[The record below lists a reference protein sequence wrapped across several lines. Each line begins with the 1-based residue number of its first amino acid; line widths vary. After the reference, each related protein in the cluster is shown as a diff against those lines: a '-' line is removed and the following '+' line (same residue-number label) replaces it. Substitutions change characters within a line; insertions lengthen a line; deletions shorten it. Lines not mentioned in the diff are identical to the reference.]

1 MKVRS
6 AFLFYASSYRKVSMT
21 DNRHN
26 QDASSRARHVRL
38 DADSEIPREAHSQ
51 QSSRGASRPT
61 GQQPPQGD
69 RVGSAGQQPSRDA
82 ARPRAANQ
90 QPPQGGQPRPSV
102 RQRAQ
107 AGAGRAANLPPNA
120 PAQAGG
126 ARYGS
131 DIIGKGARK
140 KKGGP
145 WRVVFWIAL
154 VVFIGA
160 LIALGVIAFSYWQ
173 GQDKYNTIASA
184 AFEEPADI
192 DAVALS
198 DVVIDWDALRAIN
211 PDTVGWIYVPGTM
224 VNYPIVHTD
233 NNDTYLKTDFNGETN
248 WLASYGAI
256 FLAAENAPD
265 FSDANNIVYG
275 HHMNDG
281 SMFAQF
287 ADFRDANTFNEHRT
301 VYVFTP
307 EQNYRLSTFSLVVVD
322 ASDPLAQPNF
332 ADEAELQ
339 TYIQDK
345 IDRSVVTP
353 DPALASVEDVEK
365 MFAFVTCADYSAT
378 NDRIVLFASVAD
390 SAVPA
395 NAEGSDEGDAGGSI
409 DPEDAAAAE
418 GAAGDAA

>member
-1 MKVRS
+1 M
-6 AFLFYASSYRKVSMT
+6 A

-26 QDASSRARHVRL
+26 QDASPRARHAQP
-38 DADSEIPREAHSQ
+38 DANSGMPPEARR
-51 QSSRGASRPT
+51 QSPSPSR
-61 GQQPPQGD
+61 QQPRQG
-69 RVGSAGQQPSRDA
+69 
-82 ARPRAANQ
+82 ARNQ
-90 QPPQGGQPRPSV
+90 QYRAGSQARDPRQQAQDPQPASQGGRGRPSV
-102 RQRAQ
+102 NRQAQ
-107 AGAGRAANLPPNA
+107 AGQRRSAQQGNAA
-120 PAQAGG
+120 AQAGG

-131 DIIGKGARK
+131 DIIGKKGKSGK

-154 VVFIGA
+154 VVLIGA

-173 GQDKYNTIASA
+173 GQDKYNTVASQ

-192 DAVALS
+192 EGVALS
-198 DVVIDWDALRAIN
+198 DVVIDWDALLAIN
-211 PDTVGWIYVPGTM
+211 PDTVGWVYVPGTM

-233 NNDTYLKTDFNGETN
+233 NNDKYLKTDFYGETN

-256 FLAAENAPD
+256 FLAAENTAD

-287 ADFRDANTFNEHRT
+287 ADFRDESVFNEHRT
-301 VYVFTP
+301 VYIFTP
-307 EQNYRLSTFSLVVVD
+307 ERNYKLTTFSLVVVD
-322 ASDPLAQPNF
+322 ASDPLAQPSF
-332 ADEAELQ
+332 ADAEELQ
-339 TYIQDK
+339 AYVQDK
-345 IDRSVVTP
+345 MDRTVSAP
-353 DPALASVEDVEK
+353 DPATVTAGEIEK

-395 NAEGSDEGDAGGSI
+395 NAASAQGEGDTGGAI

-418 GAAGDAA
+418 DAAGAVS

>member
-1 MKVRS
+1 M
-6 AFLFYASSYRKVSMT
+6 A

-26 QDASSRARHVRL
+26 QDSSRRARHAQP
-38 DADSEIPREAHSQ
+38 DANSGMPHEARQ
-51 QSSRGASRPT
+51 QSPSSPR
-61 GQQPPQGD
+61 QQPRQGAQPRQPHAGPQARDPRQQAQARQPYPPDG
-69 RVGSAGQQPSRDA
+69 RV
-82 ARPRAANQ
+82 
-90 QPPQGGQPRPSV
+90 RPSV
-102 RQRAQ
+102 SGQTQ
-107 AGAGRAANLPPNA
+107 AAPRRPAARGNA
-120 PAQAGG
+120 PAQAPA
-126 ARYGS
+126 ARYGNE
-131 DIIGKGARK
+131 IIGKKGASGK

-154 VVFIGA
+154 VVLVCA

-173 GQDKYNTIASA
+173 GQDKYNTVAA
-184 AFEEPADI
+184 QAFEEPADI
-192 DAVALS
+192 EGTALS
-198 DVVIDWDALRAIN
+198 DVVIDWDALLAIN
-211 PDTVGWIYVPGTM
+211 PDTVGWVYVPGTM

-233 NNDTYLKTDFNGETN
+233 NNDTYLKTDFYGETN

-256 FLAAENAPD
+256 FLSAENAAD

-287 ADFRDANTFNEHRT
+287 ADFRDESVFNEHRT
-301 VYVFTP
+301 VYIFTP
-307 EQNYRLSTFSLVVVD
+307 ERNYKLTTFSLVVVD

-332 ADEAELQ
+332 ADDEELRS
-339 TYIQDK
+339 YVQDK
-345 IDRSVVTP
+345 MDRTVSAP
-353 DPALASVEDVEK
+353 DPATVGAEDVEK

-395 NAEGSDEGDAGGSI
+395 NAASAQDEGETGGAI

-418 GAAGDAA
+418 GAAEDVS

>member
-1 MKVRS
+1 
-6 AFLFYASSYRKVSMT
+6 MT

-26 QDASSRARHVRL
+26 QDASRARHVRS
-38 DADSEIPREAHSQ
+38 DAGAGMPREARSQQ
-51 QSSRGASRPT
+51 QSSGVPH
-61 GQQPPQGD
+61 GG
-69 RVGSAGQQPSRDA
+69 
-82 ARPRAANQ
+82 RPR
-90 QPPQGGQPRPSV
+90 PSGQPRPSV
-102 RQRAQ
+102 NQRSQQGFAQ
-107 AGAGRAANLPPNA
+107 PAGAPQGS
-120 PAQAGG
+120 AQTPG
-126 ARYGS
+126 ARYGR
-131 DIIGKGARK
+131 DIVGKKGGK
-140 KKGGP
+140 QKKGGP

-173 GQDKYNTIASA
+173 GQDKYNSVAAA

-211 PDTVGWIYVPGTM
+211 PDTVGWVYVPGTM

-233 NNDTYLKTDFNGETN
+233 NNDTYLKTDFYGETN

-256 FLAAENAPD
+256 FLAAENTAD

-287 ADFRDANTFNEHRT
+287 ADFRDEGTFNAHRT
-301 VYVFTP
+301 VYIFTP
-307 EQNYRLSTFSLVVVD
+307 EQNYKLTTFSLVVVN
-322 ASDPLAQPNF
+322 ANDPLAQPSF
-332 ADEAELQ
+332 ADEAEMQ
-339 TYIQDK
+339 AYIQDK
-345 IDRSVVTP
+345 IDRSTVAP
-353 DPALASVEDVEK
+353 DSATVAVEDVEK

-395 NAEGSDEGDAGGSI
+395 NAAGAAEGGEGGSI

-418 GAAGDAA
+418 GAAGDVA

>member
-1 MKVRS
+1 MRN
-6 AFLFYASSYRKVSMT
+6 AFLFYMSCYRKVIMA

-26 QDASSRARHVRL
+26 QDASPRARHAQP
-38 DADSEIPREAHSQ
+38 DANSGMPRDAYPQ
-51 QSSRGASRPT
+51 ASSRQPQSRP
-61 GQQPPQGD
+61 G
-69 RVGSAGQQPSRDA
+69 A
-82 ARPRAANQ
+82 
-90 QPPQGGQPRPSV
+90 QGGQPRTGASGQQPSV
-102 RQRAQ
+102 DAQGRQQARSASSRPSVQRQAQ
-107 AGAGRAANLPPNA
+107 GRRPGQQGYA
-120 PAQAGG
+120 PAQGG
-126 ARYGS
+126 ARYGR
-131 DIIGKGARK
+131 DMVGKQK

-173 GQDKYNTIASA
+173 GQDKYSSIATE

-192 DAVALS
+192 EATALS
-198 DVVIDWDALRAIN
+198 DVVIDWDALKAIN
-211 PDTVGWIYVPGTM
+211 PDTVGWVYVPGTM

-233 NNDTYLKTDFNGETN
+233 NNDKYLKTDFLGETN

-256 FLAAENAPD
+256 FLAAENAAD

-287 ADFRDANTFNEHRT
+287 ADFRDEGTFNEHRT
-301 VYVFTP
+301 VYIFTP
-307 EQNYRLSTFSLVVVD
+307 ERNYKLTTFSLVVVD
-322 ASDPLAQPNF
+322 ASDPLAQPSF
-332 ADEAELQ
+332 ADAEELQ
-339 TYIQDK
+339 SYVQDK
-345 IDRSVVTP
+345 MDRSTVTP
-353 DPALASVEDVEK
+353 DPATVAADGVEK

-378 NDRIVLFASVAD
+378 NDRIVLFANVAD

-395 NAEGSDEGDAGGSI
+395 NASTPEDDAGGSI

-418 GAAGDAA
+418 DAAGDVA